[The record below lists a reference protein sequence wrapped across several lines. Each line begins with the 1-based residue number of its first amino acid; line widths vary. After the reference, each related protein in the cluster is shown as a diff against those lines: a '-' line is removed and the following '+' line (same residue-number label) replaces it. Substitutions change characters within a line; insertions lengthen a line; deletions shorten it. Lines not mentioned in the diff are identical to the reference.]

1 MAQYIWQTTSW
12 PRFNWDSERLLRPL
26 GEARKVQGK
35 ILGLADF
42 FQLEAQADVL
52 TEEALTTAAIE
63 GERLDRATVRSS
75 VARRLG
81 LPTAGLPL
89 TQRHIEGLIDMLIDA
104 TRNHSDALTGQRL
117 KGWQAALFPTG
128 YSGINKIIT
137 GDWRSGEEPM
147 RVVSGPVGKETVHYE
162 APPAE
167 NVDGMMDEFLEWFQ
181 TPQSKLDGLVRAAI
195 AHFWFVSIHPFQDGN
210 GRIAR
215 TIADMALTQDEKT
228 DCRMYSMSSQI
239 EAERSD
245 YYDVLERTQKGDGDI
260 TEWAVWFLECL
271 KRSIRLSEVEVH
283 RATEKARMWQEISHL
298 NLNARQ
304 RKAINKLFESGAGGF
319 EGGLT
324 NRKYVGMTR
333 TSRETAKRD
342 IADLV
347 AKGVL
352 VRNPGGGRS
361 ASYRLYWQEH
371 PSTDDKA

>member
-1 MAQYIWQTTSW
+1 MA
-12 PRFNWDSERLLRPL
+12 
-26 GEARKVQGK
+26 QGK

-42 FQLEAQADVL
+42 FELEAQADVL

-63 GERLDRATVRSS
+63 GERLNRAAVRSS

-81 LPTAGLPL
+81 LPTAGLPS
-89 TQRHIEGLIDMLIDA
+89 TQRHIEGLVDMLIDA
-104 TRNHSDALTGQRL
+104 TRNHEDALTAQRL

-128 YSGINKIIT
+128 YSGITKVIT

-147 RVVSGPVGKETVHYE
+147 RVVSGPVGKETVQYE

-167 NVDGMMDEFLEWFQ
+167 NVDRMMDEFLEWFQ

-195 AHFWFVSIHPFQDGN
+195 AHFWYVSIHPFQDGN

-215 TIADMALTQDEKT
+215 TIADMALAQDEKT
-228 DCRMYSMSSQI
+228 DCRMYSMSAQI
-239 EAERSD
+239 EAERND
-245 YYDVLERTQKGDGDI
+245 YYDVLERTQKGNGDI
-260 TEWAVWFLECL
+260 TEWMVWFLECL
-271 KRSIRLSEVEVH
+271 ERAIRRSDVEVH
-283 RATEKARMWQEISHL
+283 KATEKARMWQELAHL

-352 VRNPGGGRS
+352 IRNPGGGRS
-361 ASYRLYWQEH
+361 VSYRLFWQEGAL
-371 PSTDDKA
+371 TDYIES